1 MAVQSDIRVGTIIPD
16 QFRVGADQVS
26 LIYLGDIKIWE
37 Q

>member
-1 MAVQSDIRVGTIIPD
+1 MAVQSDIRVGTVTPD

-26 LIYLGDIKIWE
+26 LIYLGDTKVWE

>member
-1 MAVQSDIRVGTIIPD
+1 MAVQDDIRVGTITPD

-26 LIYLGDIKIWE
+26 LVYLGDIKIWE